1 MESIKNHPTMV
12 QVLKDSYGGIIYDV
26 ANRDKYETVELLA
39 LWENLDACEKESAG
53 GIISGAI
60 NFLKS

>member
-1 MESIKNHPTMV
+1 MV